1 MFVQGNVPAAGVNGS
16 VIKARAGNLVE
27 HGCAVCGSVPLAR
40 DNEPEEMGE
49 LTSNYVSGDVGV
61 AVAVV

>member
-1 MFVQGNVPAAGVNGS
+1 MGVRS
-16 VIKARAGNLVE
+16 VGVCGLW
-27 HGCAVCGSVPLAR
+27 GCAVCGSVPLAR

-49 LTSNYVSGDVGV
+49 LTSNYVSGGVGV